1 MAMVLKTIRG
11 GDIPRGF
18 ESHALRSDLGKPV
31 LTWAY
36 ARLSDVAGS
45 SPAAARC
52 SRLPPFVAGRGIYA
66 GWILKRF
73 PRSNHGKR
81 KGPAESETLHGRSAA
96 SASSILL
103 LAASLPPSMHFAYTR
118 SSTSTL

>member
-1 MAMVLKTIRG
+1 
-11 GDIPRGF
+11 
-18 ESHALRSDLGKPV
+18 DLGKPV
-31 LTWAY
+31 FTWAY

-73 PRSNHGKR
+73 PGQITENGRVSGGQCFIDPPVGGLIASVDALRIHPQQHLQVVTCTVSHLRGR
-81 KGPAESETLHGRSAA
+81 DPAVQPERDGTVTQVVGP
-96 SASSILL
+96 
-103 LAASLPPSMHFAYTR
+103 
-118 SSTSTL
+118 